1 MTLAFGICQMY
12 VQAICMPVARYIPKL
27 YGTHGC
33 TGGAHLI
40 GDEGTCHRLGGVV
53 QAALLLKI
61 VLKVFCLVLFLFILT
76 AILYINALLMQ
87 LVSCR
92 VN

>member
-1 MTLAFGICQMY
+1 MY
-12 VQAICMPVARYIPKL
+12 VHACCVRYIPKL

-40 GDEGTCHRLGGVV
+40 GDEGPCHRLGGVV

-61 VLKVFCLVLFLFILT
+61 VLKVCFGFSIAF
-76 AILYINALLMQ
+76 
-87 LVSCR
+87 
-92 VN
+92 